1 MYFKDL
7 EDTVHYIINLGST
20 DYIQPNYTDNLL
32 PLLGIKDETKIVM
45 SVIKDYRK
53 LASKLA
59 KVVAKQ
65 ADTIGSLHAEAL
77 ELIYKDCS
85 KNNDC
90 ALPAWLA

>member
-1 MYFKDL
+1 MYFKDQ
-7 EDTVHYIINLGST
+7 EDAVEYSINLGST
-20 DYIQPNYTDNLL
+20 TYIQPNYTENLL

-90 ALPAWLA
+90 ALPA